1 MKYNFDEVINR
12 RGTGSIKWDA
22 EEFIKD
28 WGLTER
34 YDKDTLPLYTA
45 DMDIA
50 CPPCIVNAMH
60 RVADRRIYGYTMP
73 TSEYFESIITWF
85 KKRHDWEIKKEEIV
99 VSPGTVYALG
109 VAVRAYTNPGDGVI
123 IQRPV
128 YAPFTTAIESNG
140 RVVANS
146 QMLVNEEGYY
156 VADLK
161 GFEEQAKK
169 PENKMFILCNPHN
182 PSGRIFDVE
191 DLKEMARICKKYNV
205 VIVADEI
212 HGDLIRRDS
221 KFVPIVKAADETDHI
236 VTCTAINKTFN
247 VAGLHATNVVIS
259 NPELRDKFKEELGMN
274 LPTPYTVEAVIA
286 AYTQGEEW
294 LEELKEY
301 LDGTIDWVMD
311 FIKEHLPKVKC
322 VRPEGTYIFWMDFSG
337 YGLTAEE
344 VHQKIY
350 IDANV
355 VLEGGKMFDPD
366 HGDGFERICL
376 SSPRSIIQE
385 AFFRIARQFEGI

>member
-1 MKYNFDEVINR
+1 MKYNFDEIINR

-22 EEFIKD
+22 EDFIKD

-45 DMDIA
+45 DMDFA
-50 CPPCIVNAMH
+50 CPPCVVDAMH
-60 RVADRRIYGYTMP
+60 SVADRRIYGYTMP
-73 TSEYFESIITWF
+73 RPEYYDAIISWF
-85 KKRHDWEIKKEEIV
+85 KKRHEWEIKKEEIV
-99 VSPGTVYALG
+99 VTPGTVFAIG
-109 VAVRAYTNPGDGVI
+109 VAIRAYTAPGDGVI

-128 YAPFTTAIESNG
+128 YAPFTSAIENNG
-140 RVVANS
+140 RVVSNS
-146 QMLVNEEGYY
+146 QMLINDEGYY

-161 GFEEQAKK
+161 GFEEQARK
-169 PENKMFILCNPHN
+169 PENKLFILCNPHN
-182 PSGRIFDVE
+182 PSGRIFDVS
-191 DLKEMARICKKYNV
+191 DLKEMARICKENNV
-205 VIVADEI
+205 IIVADEI

-221 KFVPIVKAADETDHI
+221 TFVPIVKAADESDHI

-247 VAGLHATNVVIS
+247 VAGLHATNIVIS
-259 NPELRDKFKEELGMN
+259 NADLRKKFKKELGMN
-274 LPTPYTVEAVIA
+274 MPTPFTVEAVIA
-286 AYTQGEEW
+286 AYTNGEEW

-311 FIKEHLPKVKC
+311 FVKEKLPKVKC

-366 HGDGFERICL
+366 LGDGFERICL
-376 SSPRSIIQE
+376 SSPRSLVQE
-385 AFFRIARQFEGI
+385 AFIRIARQFE